1 MDKLSQVRGVLR
13 GIKNIAFQG
22 IYAETFKGMEAQCV
36 STYRKCIATLKTISE
51 YEEVENL
58 APELTDNASMQ
69 EIGFAVETA
78 LSLISEGDRHTGR
91 REMGDWMRPPMPP
104 CPPTPLTPPTPPTP
118 PTPHMRGLRRHIH
131 MNFRHA
137 GHRGCRPGD
146 SRHLE
151 ELQDEM
157 QEKMEEEQE
166 RFEDNIEKI
175 EDQMEGLQEKIEEMR
190 ERLEERLEEIREK
203 YEEKLEEIEEV
214 AEEQDEEEE
223 DEEDKDTEPKI

>member
-58 APELTDNASMQ
+58 TPELTDNASMQ

-78 LSLISEGDRHTGR
+78 LSLISEGDGSEFHHGRHNPAPPLPPLPPL
-91 REMGDWMRPPMPP
+91 PPM
-104 CPPTPLTPPTPPTP
+104 
-118 PTPHMRGLRRHIH
+118 RGHRRHIH
-131 MNFRHA
+131 FNFRHA
-137 GHRGCRPGD
+137 RHRGCMPGD
-146 SRHLE
+146 SKHLE

-175 EDQMEGLQEKIEEMR
+175 EDQMEELQEKIEDMR

-203 YEEKLEEIEEV
+203 YEEKLEEIEESE
-214 AEEQDEEEE
+214 EEQDEEEE

>member
-13 GIKNIAFQG
+13 AIKNIAMQA

-78 LSLISEGDRHTGR
+78 LSLISEGDRSEFRHGR
-91 REMGDWMRPPMPP
+91 GNWMPLHVPP
-104 CPPTPLTPPTPPTP
+104 CPPVPPLPPLPPLP
-118 PTPHMRGLRRHIH
+118 PMRGHRRHIH
-131 MNFRHA
+131 FNFRHA
-137 GHRGCRPGD
+137 RHRGCRPGD
-146 SRHLE
+146 NKHLE

-175 EDQMEGLQEKIEEMR
+175 EDQMEELQEKIEDMR

-203 YEEKLEEIEEV
+203 YEEKLEEIEESE
-214 AEEQDEEEE
+214 EEQDEEEE